1 MPPLSIPDT
10 HEKCPVALPITKS
23 GARRNLLDFL
33 RGFAETKDLKLHKS
47 RAQTHHLNSLRQPQ
61 DVLTDML
68 PVRREGS

>member
-1 MPPLSIPDT
+1 MRPLSIPDT

-33 RGFAETKDLKLHKS
+33 RGFAGTKDLKLHKS
-47 RAQTHHLNSLRQPQ
+47 KAQTHHLNSLRQPQ
-61 DVLTDML
+61 HILTDML

>member
-1 MPPLSIPDT
+1 MRPLSIPDT
-10 HEKCPVALPITKS
+10 HEKCPVALPITKE
-23 GARRNLLDFL
+23 GARRHLLDFL
-33 RGFAETKDLKLHKS
+33 RGFAGTKDLKLHNS